1 MSLARCRPPAWRC
14 VQPPRPY
21 GLPVLLNWLVGSS
34 DAPRRVVDPD
44 VPASGATSSSA
55 VPTEVSVPTEVTV
68 DHVWHQPNAAVV
80 ISKLHAGEVLVHC

>member
-1 MSLARCRPPAWRC
+1 MSSASLAMRSAASTLRPAGS
-14 VQPPRPY
+14 VE
-21 GLPVLLNWLVGSS
+21 LVGRLVRRP
-34 DAPRRVVDPD
+34 PRRVVDPD

>member
-1 MSLARCRPPAWRC
+1 MSSASLAMRSAASTLRPAGS
-14 VQPPRPY
+14 VE
-21 GLPVLLNWLVGSS
+21 LVGRLVRR
-34 DAPRRVVDPD
+34 PRRVVDPD